1 MMNVREALAAGVS
14 LLLLAAACSDP
25 AAKSRST
32 TTASATTLTTATV
45 AETPDLTPGPP
56 PDVNVVAAAA
66 PGSDP
71 PGIDVHP
78 APLDA
83 PPIAESA
90 SPLAQPIDTADWS
103 AEPVTAQAKKNALL
117 RAEVLLARA
126 HFSPGVID
134 GLDGAN
140 LQNAISAFEAD
151 RGLPVDGKMS
161 QAVWAALAK
170 DTQPAL
176 TDYVITPA
184 DVKGPFLAKVPTD
197 LAEMAKLPAL
207 SFTSPEEALAERF
220 HMDEGLLRSLNPGAD
235 FKAPGTKIVVAALG
249 PDRLKAPVTRIE
261 VDKTRRQVRAFGA
274 GDVLLAVYPATVG
287 STERPAPDGVWA
299 VRTVAPNPTYT
310 YDPSRLTFGKASNGK
325 LTIPPGPNNPVGS
338 TWIDLT
344 IPTYGIH
351 GTPDPRQVGKT
362 ASHGCVR
369 LTNWDVRQL
378 SRAVKKGTVVAF
390 VGVEQPAQAK
400 GSAKTTGG

>member
-1 MMNVREALAAGVS
+1 MMKFRQALAAAVP
-14 LLLLAAACSDP
+14 LLLAGACSDP
-25 AAKSRST
+25 ASKSGATATQT
-32 TTASATTLTTATV
+32 TTVMATAT
-45 AETPDLTPGPP
+45 APEAPDLTPGPP

-66 PGSDP
+66 PGTNV

-78 APLDA
+78 EPLDA
-83 PPIAESA
+83 PPIAGSA
-90 SPLAQPIDTADWS
+90 SPLAQPIDMADWR
-103 AEPVTAQAKKNALL
+103 APPVTAQARKNALI

-161 QAVWAALAK
+161 EPVWAMLAK
-170 DTQPAL
+170 DAQPAL
-176 TDYVITPA
+176 TDYVVTPA

-207 SFTSPEEALAERF
+207 SFTGPVEELAERF
-220 HMDEGLLRSLNPGAD
+220 HMDEGLLKSLNPDAD
-235 FKAPGTKIVVAALG
+235 FAKPGTKIVVAALG

-261 VDKTRRQVRAFGA
+261 VDKTKRQLRAFGA
-274 GDVLLAVYPATVG
+274 GNLLLAVYPATVG
-287 STERPAPDGVWA
+287 SIERPAPDGTFA

-378 SRAVKKGTVVAF
+378 SQAVKKGTVVDF
-390 VGVEQPAQAK
+390 VGVEQGNPAKA
-400 GSAKTTGG
+400 TG